1 MEVLALERTLTELD
15 HVRLTHLIQRHKL
28 GRTVSS
34 ATLPIE
40 RVLDEANLVHWR
52 QVRPDVV
59 TMRSRVVLKD
69 LRSGAQ
75 DELTLCYP
83 ADADASAGAVS
94 VLSPVGWS
102 LLGQRVGATV
112 SWPTPAGGTLSA
124 EIVEILFQPKSSGA
138 TRCSHVAQRRFAT
151 RCHRIRRNPIG
162 ERRSFHPS
170 TSSAVDR
177 ARAQRQEDEPL
188 RCHHALPERRHA
200 AEDLRHSRTRI
211 QTLAHAL

>member
-40 RVLDEANLVHWR
+40 RVLDEADLVHWR
-52 QVRPDVV
+52 QVPPDVV
-59 TMRSRVVLKD
+59 TMRSRVLFRD
-69 LRSGAQ
+69 LQSGAEN
-75 DELTLCYP
+75 ELTVCYP

-124 EIVEILFQPKSSGA
+124 EIVAILFQPESSGDY
-138 TRCSHVAQRRFAT
+138 TM
-151 RCHRIRRNPIG
+151 
-162 ERRSFHPS
+162 
-170 TSSAVDR
+170 
-177 ARAQRQEDEPL
+177 
-188 RCHHALPERRHA
+188 
-200 AEDLRHSRTRI
+200 
-211 QTLAHAL
+211 